1 MKITFFAAACLASF
15 ASAVDLS
22 TLENSMENF
31 TMAETFSEAMAPRDC
46 KWVHQMAVKE
56 LP

>member
-1 MKITFFAAACLASF
+1 MKITFFAAACLASI

-22 TLENSMENF
+22 TLANSMENF

-46 KWVHQMAVKE
+46 
-56 LP
+56 